1 MKREDRLDH
10 HSKFVSD
17 WIRDTTKGLVQEE
30 LLLAFEKA
38 FNRLLDG
45 TRISISEVTMD
56 AVLDRILDNCAES
69 YPMMNQVFIE
79 KTRFNFDDLRS
90 ELSKHHDEEIKSA
103 FHYLITDFLFVIGNL
118 TGELLT
124 PQLHL
129 ELLKKDDL

>member
-1 MKREDRLDH
+1 MKREDRLEH

-17 WIRDTTKGLVQEE
+17 WIRSATKGLLQEE
-30 LLLAFEKA
+30 LLRTFEKA
-38 FNRLLDG
+38 IDRLLAG
-45 TRISISEVTMD
+45 TRISISEITMD

-90 ELSKHHDEEIKSA
+90 EISKHRDEEIKSS

-118 TGELLT
+118 TGEQLT

-129 ELLKKDDL
+129 ELFKKDDL